1 MKRKTNTWK
10 WGCIFGVIV
19 LAAVCAAGAF
29 FHREEP
35 QETLPRTPAASA
47 ETTQAQEPIPETTEP
62 RAPEWNLL
70 LVNPWNPLPEDFSVE
85 LAELKNGR
93 SVDKRIYQDLQDL
106 LADAQAEGLSPV
118 IRSAY
123 RTNAQQ
129 QMLYGNKIK
138 RLELEGYSQEEA
150 RQKAGTV
157 VAVPGAS
164 EHETGL
170 ALDIVAE
177 SYQALTE
184 DQENTAEQQW
194 LMANAHRYGFILRYP
209 KGKSDITGICYEPW
223 HYRYVGKEAAKEIY
237 EKGLCLEEYLAQW

>member
-1 MKRKTNTWK
+1 MKRKANAWK
-10 WGCIFGVIV
+10 WGCVCGVLV

-29 FHREEP
+29 FHRKKP
-35 QETLPRTPAASA
+35 QEAFPQ
-47 ETTQAQEPIPETTEP
+47 TQAPSTAATEATRIPQTTE
-62 RAPEWNLL
+62 RREAEWNLL

-93 SVDKRIYQDLQDL
+93 SVDKRICQELQEM
-106 LADAQAEGLSPV
+106 LADARAEGLSPV
-118 IRSAY
+118 ICSAY

-138 RLELEGYSQEEA
+138 RLELEGYSQEDA
-150 RQKAGTV
+150 QQKAGTV
-157 VAVPGAS
+157 VAVPGTS

-177 SYQALTE
+177 SYQVLTE

-209 KGKSDITGICYEPW
+209 KGKSEITGICYEPW

-237 EKGLCLEEYLAQW
+237 EKGLCLEEYLKQ

>member
-1 MKRKTNTWK
+1 MKQKANAWI
-10 WGCIFGVIV
+10 WGCVWVVIA
-19 LAAVCAAGAF
+19 LAAVCGAGVF
-29 FHREEP
+29 FARKEP
-35 QETLPRTPAASA
+35 QETLPQTQASSA
-47 ETTQAQEPIPETTEP
+47 EIPESIPEATEI
-62 RAPEWNLL
+62 REPEWNLL

-93 SVDKRIYQDLQDL
+93 CVDERIYQDLQDL
-106 LADAQAEGLSPV
+106 LADARAEGLSPV
-118 IRSAY
+118 ICSAY

-150 RQKAGTV
+150 QQKAGTV
-157 VAVPGAS
+157 VAVPGTS

-177 SYQALTE
+177 SYQVLTE

-194 LMANAHRYGFILRYP
+194 LMENAHRYGFILRYP
-209 KGKSDITGICYEPW
+209 KGKSEITGICYEPW

-237 EKGLCLEEYLAQW
+237 KKGLCLEEYLEQW

>member
-1 MKRKTNTWK
+1 MKQKANAWI
-10 WGCIFGVIV
+10 WGCVWVVIA
-19 LAAVCAAGAF
+19 LAAVCGAGVF
-29 FHREEP
+29 FARKEP
-35 QETLPRTPAASA
+35 QETLPQTQASSA
-47 ETTQAQEPIPETTEP
+47 ETPESIPEATEI
-62 RAPEWNLL
+62 REPEWNLL

-93 SVDKRIYQDLQDL
+93 CVDKRIYQDLQDL
-106 LADAQAEGLSPV
+106 LADARAEGLSPV
-118 IRSAY
+118 ICSAY

-150 RQKAGTV
+150 QQKAGTV
-157 VAVPGAS
+157 VAVPGTS

-177 SYQALTE
+177 SYQVLTE

-194 LMANAHRYGFILRYP
+194 LMENAHRYGFILRYP
-209 KGKSDITGICYEPW
+209 KGKSEITGICYEPW

-237 EKGLCLEEYLAQW
+237 EKGLCLEEYLKQ